1 MYCPNCG
8 KQLPDKTAVCT
19 YCGVPTGEKETAP
32 APVKVSP
39 TPTKPAK
46 QVKQE
51 KQNKES
57 NTSRGMG
64 IAGFVLSLIAV
75 VGTLSA
81 ILSLVVNIMEGSN
94 IYFASGIF
102 LLPIVGFVFSM
113 VGWYS
118 GKTDDNADTY
128 KNTYALVGNALGAIA
143 IVFATAYCIFALLAA

>member
-1 MYCPNCG
+1 MYCPKCG

-19 YCGVPTGEKETAP
+19 YCGAPTGEKGPAP
-32 APVKVSP
+32 APVKISP
-39 TPTKPAK
+39 TQTKQAK

-64 IAGFVLSLIAV
+64 IAGFIISLIAV

-81 ILSLVVNIMEGSN
+81 ILSLIVNIMEGRSAYFFSG
-94 IYFASGIF
+94 IYFA
-102 LLPIVGFVFSM
+102 PIVGFVFSM

-118 GKTDDNADTY
+118 GKTAENADTY
-128 KNTYALVGNALGAIA
+128 KNTYALVGNALGAIS
-143 IVFATAYCIFALLAA
+143 IIIATAYCIFGLLAA

>member
-8 KQLPDKTAVCT
+8 KQLPDKTAVCP
-19 YCGVPTGEKETAP
+19 YCGKPTGEKETAP